1 MIVASAESDLD
12 SILCYSVGGV
22 VAIHEAQKLWRT
34 KSKQN
39 RKAKK
44 QQHTLACS
52 DVCRLLYQNSVN
64 CFSRGLKVTH
74 AHTHA
79 QRNVENVQNYVSTSL
94 LVACVAMQTKQNNML
109 ERQT

>member
-1 MIVASAESDLD
+1 MKHKSCGEQSQNKIEK
-12 SILCYSVGGV
+12 
-22 VAIHEAQKLWRT
+22 QK
-34 KSKQN
+34 N
-39 RKAKK
+39 NN
-44 QQHTLACS
+44 TLACS

-74 AHTHA
+74 AHMHA